1 MPRVP
6 EQSSQVKARANDV
19 SVMKVGTLSN
29 AIVGNDVMEAG
40 QRLTQNIAKAGS
52 VFGELY
58 AIQEKQE
65 KKKKVFTAG
74 MGAQAE
80 LDQALNSPDIGDDN
94 LPKGLMNRKLGQTK
108 DLTVNF
114 DSKVNEIRDKYLAEL
129 DDDDEK
135 QDFMSAFSTHALS
148 SRDNVAKHQVKER
161 NADQENARSS
171 FIEMRIGRAAT
182 VPSDEALLA
191 EINGA
196 YKDNSDAL
204 ALQGKDVTSIA
215 IENQKIADKMIE
227 TNIYTKL
234 ETDPSSAKA
243 TLEILK
249 DKVSPQFYQKTLKE
263 IDGKRFENTRSDLYN
278 SVFKSMKLSD
288 GEPDIARMNKAIDSS
303 TAWNPAQKE
312 QLRSYM
318 SSRAM
323 EDLQN
328 KNRQDKDII
337 NQFSNEIIKGKQ
349 QGLTLDDAL
358 KSVGKYGGDAVDMKD
373 REDIARKLY
382 TDPGAKS
389 DPETVLSLFEKNQT
403 GKASKSEIRQ
413 AFNDGKINA
422 SDYVNISKAHISA
435 KLGEAKSEETLA
447 WTGVKNLATEHFGSS
462 KKDEMNAYL
471 YAVKIES
478 QGKSA
483 EETSV
488 IAKRL
493 LDSTVTSKG
502 WLWDTKETNYE
513 TTLKQQDAKNEV
525 WGSLKLDVGNDEIK
539 AIGSGIVRKGAS
551 SWGASDIEN
560 FAKPFG
566 GIEAIKKGTPVNNAI
581 NSLNKNGQL
590 VTTENVKAVLAIYKD
605 GNY

>member
-6 EQSSQVKARANDV
+6 EASNQVRARAANV
-19 SVMKVGTLSN
+19 ETMKVANLSSG
-29 AIVGNDVMEAG
+29 IIGNDVMEAG
-40 QRLTQNIAKAGS
+40 QRMTGAIGKAGS
-52 VFGELY
+52 VFGEVM
-58 AIQEKQE
+58 AIQQAQE
-65 KKKKVFTAG
+65 KKKKVFSAG
-74 MGAQAE
+74 IGAQTE
-80 LDQALNSPDIGDDN
+80 LDNALNSPDLDEN
-94 LPKGLMNRKLGQTK
+94 NTPVGLMNRKLGQTK
-108 DLTVNF
+108 DLVKNY
-114 DSKVNEIRDKYLAEL
+114 DQKVNEVKDKYMAEL
-129 DDDDEK
+129 DDDEERE
-135 QDFMSAFSTHALS
+135 AFASSFATHAFAT
-148 SRDNVAKHQVKER
+148 RDNVAKHQSTER
-161 NADQENARSS
+161 NADLDNTRKS
-171 FIEMRIGRAAT
+171 FMELRVGRAAS
-182 VPSDEALLA
+182 VPNDEALLA
-191 EINGA
+191 EINGV

-204 ALQGKDVTSIA
+204 ALKGLDANSIA
-215 IENQKIADKMIE
+215 LENQKLADKMIE
-227 TNIYTKL
+227 TNIYSKL
-234 ETDPSSAKA
+234 ESSPDSAKA
-243 TLEILK
+243 TLEVLK

-288 GEPDIARMNKAIDSS
+288 GEPDVARINKAIDSS
-303 TAWNPAQKE
+303 TAWTPPQKE

-382 TDPGAKS
+382 IDPGAKS
-389 DPETVLSLFEKNQT
+389 DPETVLALFEKNQT
-403 GKASKSEIRQ
+403 GKTSKSEIRQ
-413 AFNDGKINA
+413 AFNDGKLNA
-422 SDYVNISKAHISA
+422 SDYVSITKAHIDS
-435 KLGEAKSEETLA
+435 KIGEAKSDETLA
-447 WTGVKNLATEHFGSS
+447 WTGVKNLAMETFGSS